1 MKTLLEWLM
10 SFLLVVS
17 IISNHDCNNN
27 QHHCCCF
34 QINAFIIK
42 TNHRNYFHLKD
53 KLGDT
58 PLKKRRLAAVVGD
71 NLGGHELSLSPPS
84 NTKVG
89 SSFLSSLSPQ
99 NSERDAS
106 SEKGKRSKIK
116 IRSIINCKDQQE
128 LADHIRDNYDEIR
141 HYHISFY
148 WNAIANF
155 AKPQQGQFQG
165 KYQEQKLGQQITM
178 FKPLLELTSDI
189 FMKDSMVLQ
198 PKGLMLT
205 IKSIARLNI
214 WTGGIFA
221 SKNQRVWKIIETHIL
236 ERKKKGF
243 KKEEETASATMSW
256 DTRDDDDDC
265 ELKVRDYVNIANT
278 FANIRRRSDSLFKF
292 IEHEILSSMESNQ
305 QNQEKNNMSLDP
317 YHLSIT
323 VCAYVKSRYPA
334 PKLFA
339 AIASSAVCQIDAFQP
354 KFLASMTY
362 SFATC
367 RHAAPE
373 FFDAAAKVIILCNSG
388 SGNNKRDSLN
398 AQDIANTLW
407 AYAKTGKSSP
417 QLFDSMSQ
425 MMLDGSNDN
434 NRNKLNFFNA
444 QNIASTLWAYAKTRN
459 SSPQLFDAMSQMM
472 VSNDYRYKLKYFTTQ
487 EIANTLYAYAKT
499 GNSSPELFDA
509 MSQMMLGGNS
519 NNIRSKLNSFNTQE
533 IANTLWAYAKT
544 GNSSPELFDAMSQMI
559 LSNNNRILNS
569 FNTQDIANILWAYAT
584 VGNSSPELFDA
595 MSQTMLNNNNSR
607 SKLDSFYTQGIANTL
622 WAYAKT
628 GNSSP
633 ELFDAMSQ
641 MMLGGNSDNIRS
653 RLNSFDTQN
662 IANTLWAY
670 AKTGNSSPELF
681 DAMSQTILGG
691 SSNNNKSKLD
701 AFEAYGIAD
710 TLWAYALADHTN
722 IDPKL
727 VDALLYKVI
736 PMIATIPSS
745 SCYKFN
751 SIILWSLAVLDCTN
765 PNRAIP
771 FFTEIARQ
779 YHNTTTTN
787 NNNNGE
793 ELLLPGASA
802 SQLYQASLWYI
813 GERQQESLLPNSLQ
827 REIQSLMKTDYR
839 PQTISRLQREVGEV
853 LEKEVKY
860 LREEVICSQTGYS
873 IDIVVQNDD
882 NEGEEIAFE
891 VDGPSHFN
899 NNRSPTGST
908 VLKRRQLRN
917 LGTRQLISIP
927 YWEW

>member
-165 KYQEQKLGQQITM
+165 KFQEQKLGQQITM

-519 NNIRSKLNSFNTQE
+519 
-533 IANTLWAYAKT
+533 
-544 GNSSPELFDAMSQMI
+544 
-559 LSNNNRILNS
+559 
-569 FNTQDIANILWAYAT
+569 
-584 VGNSSPELFDA
+584 
-595 MSQTMLNNNNSR
+595 
-607 SKLDSFYTQGIANTL
+607 
-622 WAYAKT
+622 
-628 GNSSP
+628 
-633 ELFDAMSQ
+633 
-641 MMLGGNSDNIRS
+641 DNIRS

-779 YHNTTTTN
+779 YHSTTTTN

-927 YWEW
+927 YWEWDKLKSEKKREYIRKCLQQQ

>member
-17 IISNHDCNNN
+17 IISNHDCNNI

-519 NNIRSKLNSFNTQE
+519 
-533 IANTLWAYAKT
+533 
-544 GNSSPELFDAMSQMI
+544 
-559 LSNNNRILNS
+559 
-569 FNTQDIANILWAYAT
+569 
-584 VGNSSPELFDA
+584 
-595 MSQTMLNNNNSR
+595 
-607 SKLDSFYTQGIANTL
+607 
-622 WAYAKT
+622 
-628 GNSSP
+628 
-633 ELFDAMSQ
+633 
-641 MMLGGNSDNIRS
+641 DNIRS

-927 YWEW
+927 YWEWDKLKSEKKREYIRKCLQQQ